1 MHLSLLHPLCI
12 MLTGKKII
20 LGVTGGIA
28 GYKAPML
35 VREFMKAGAEV
46 QVVLTLAATQ
56 FVTPL
61 TLSTLSKREVIT
73 EMFPSGTERSSPSW
87 TKHID
92 LALWADILLVAP
104 ATAHTIGKIAHGF
117 ADDFLTTLVLALR
130 CPLAV
135 APTMDVDMFLNK
147 TTQQNI
153 DTLRERGCFIINPD
167 EGELASGLS
176 GPGRLPEIERLIQFV
191 DGILDGIHRDLKGKR
206 ILVTAGPT
214 QEPIDPVRYLANRSS
229 GKMGFAIANAGAL
242 RGADVTLIS
251 GPVHLQTPRN
261 VRRVDVKTAEEM
273 NEAAH
278 NEFPNAD
285 VVIMA
290 AAVADFSVAS
300 PSPEKIKREQQT
312 GNEITL
318 TLKKNPDILKSLGE
332 KKKHQIL
339 IGFALETNDGVQ
351 NSLQKLKS
359 KNLDA
364 IVLNN
369 PNEEGAGFNTD
380 TNIISIITPDGKVEQ
395 FQRMSK
401 FDVANIILNQ
411 IAGKEK

>member
-1 MHLSLLHPLCI
+1 

-28 GYKAPML
+28 GYKAPLL

-46 QVVLTLAATQ
+46 QVVLTRAATQ

-117 ADDFLTTLVLALR
+117 ADDFLTTLILALR

-153 DTLRERGCFIINPD
+153 NTLKESGCFIINPD
-167 EGELASGLS
+167 DGELASGLT
-176 GPGRLPEIERLIQFV
+176 GPGRLPEIERLVQFV
-191 DGILDGIHRDLKGKR
+191 DKILDGAHRDLKGKR

-214 QEPIDPVRYLANRSS
+214 QEPIDPVRYLGNRSS

-242 RGADVTLIS
+242 RGADVVLIS

-261 VRRVDVKTAEEM
+261 VHRVDVKTAEEM
-273 NEAAH
+273 NEAVH
-278 NEFPNAD
+278 KEFPKAD
-285 VVIMA
+285 AVIMA
-290 AAVADFSVAS
+290 AAVADFSAAS
-300 PSPEKIKREQQT
+300 PSSEKIKRERQS
-312 GNEITL
+312 GDEITL

-332 KKKHQIL
+332 KKKHQRL

-411 IAGKEK
+411 IAGIRK

>member
-1 MHLSLLHPLCI
+1 

-28 GYKAPML
+28 GYKAPLL

-46 QVVLTLAATQ
+46 QVVLTRAATQ

-117 ADDFLTTLVLALR
+117 ADDFLTTLILALR

-153 DTLRERGCFIINPD
+153 NTLKESGCFIINPD
-167 EGELASGLS
+167 DGELASGLT
-176 GPGRLPEIERLIQFV
+176 GPGRLPEIERLVQFV
-191 DGILDGIHRDLKGKR
+191 DKILDGAHRDLKGKR

-214 QEPIDPVRYLANRSS
+214 QEPIDPVRYLGNRSS
-229 GKMGFAIANAGAL
+229 GKMGFAIANAGVL
-242 RGADVTLIS
+242 RGADVVLIS

-261 VRRVDVKTAEEM
+261 VHRVDVKTAEEM
-273 NEAAH
+273 NEAVH
-278 NEFPNAD
+278 KEFPKAD
-285 VVIMA
+285 AVIMA
-290 AAVADFSVAS
+290 AAVADFSAAS
-300 PSPEKIKREQQT
+300 PSSEKIKRERQS
-312 GNEITL
+312 GDEITL

-332 KKKHQIL
+332 KKKRQVL
-339 IGFALETNDGVQ
+339 IGFALETDDGIQ

-411 IAGKEK
+411 IAGIRK

>member
-1 MHLSLLHPLCI
+1 

-28 GYKAPML
+28 AYKAPLL
-35 VREFMKAGAEV
+35 VREFVKAGAEV
-46 QVVLTLAATQ
+46 QVVMTRAATQ

-61 TLSTLSKREVIT
+61 TLSTLSKREVIM
-73 EMFPSGTERSSPSW
+73 EMFPASTEQTSPHW

-92 LALWADILLVAP
+92 LALWADILLIAP

-117 ADDFLTTLVLALR
+117 ADDFLTTLILALR

-153 DTLRERGCFIINPD
+153 DTLKEAGCFIINPE
-167 EGELASGLS
+167 EGELASGLT
-176 GPGRLPEIERLIQFV
+176 GPGRLPEIERLVQFV
-191 DGILDGIHRDLKGKR
+191 DKILDVAQRDLKGKK

-214 QEPIDPVRYLANRSS
+214 QEPIDPVRYLGNRSS
-229 GKMGFAIANAGAL
+229 GKMGFAIANAAAL
-242 RGADVTLIS
+242 RGAEVTLIT

-261 VRRVDVKTAEEM
+261 VNRVDVRTAEEM
-273 NEAAH
+273 NEAVH
-278 NEFPNAD
+278 KEFPTVDA
-285 VVIMA
+285 VIMA
-290 AAVADFSVAS
+290 AAVADFSAVS
-300 PSPEKIKREQQT
+300 PSPKKIKRERHA
-312 GNEITL
+312 GDEITL

-332 KKKHQIL
+332 KKKHQML
-339 IGFALETNDGVQ
+339 IGFALETADGVR
-351 NSLQKLKS
+351 NSMEKLRS

-369 PNEEGAGFNTD
+369 PNEDGAGFNTD
-380 TNIISIITPDGKVEQ
+380 TNIISIIKPDGTVEQ
-395 FQRMSK
+395 FPRMAK
-401 FDVANIILNQ
+401 FDVANLILNHL
-411 IAGKEK
+411 AGIKK

>member
-1 MHLSLLHPLCI
+1 

-46 QVVLTLAATQ
+46 QVVLTRAATQ

-117 ADDFLTTLVLALR
+117 ADDFLTTLILALR

-153 DTLRERGCFIINPD
+153 NTLKESGCFIINPD
-167 EGELASGLS
+167 DGELASGLT
-176 GPGRLPEIERLIQFV
+176 GPGRLPEIERLVQFV
-191 DGILDGIHRDLKGKR
+191 DKILDGAHRDLKGKR

-214 QEPIDPVRYLANRSS
+214 QEPIDPVRYLGNRSS
-229 GKMGFAIANAGAL
+229 GKMGFAIANAGVL
-242 RGADVTLIS
+242 RGADVVLIS

-261 VRRVDVKTAEEM
+261 VHRVDVKTAEEM
-273 NEAAH
+273 NEAVH
-278 NEFPNAD
+278 KEFPKAD
-285 VVIMA
+285 AVIMA
-290 AAVADFSVAS
+290 AAVADFSAAS
-300 PSPEKIKREQQT
+300 PSSEKIKRERQS
-312 GNEITL
+312 GDEITL

-332 KKKHQIL
+332 KKKRQVL
-339 IGFALETNDGVQ
+339 IGFALETDDGIQ

-411 IAGKEK
+411 IAGIRK